1 MTKISNRDARQ
12 YVQKRKEFTGSN
24 TFGRWVNDDNY
35 VVFSYGEHFPM
46 FAYKKNFGWC
56 TQTSKYS
63 VTTSKHYTQLHPLP
77 DPDIVVVAGV
87 PELQDFTRASVEQL
101 LIKYIQKR
109 DGSWETSIWWDEES
123 RSGRA
128 PKRVRKE
135 LMRKVFELKL

>member
-56 TQTSKYS
+56 TQISKYKLPNGTSS

-87 PELQDFTRASVEQL
+87 SELRDFIR
-101 LIKYIQKR
+101 R
-109 DGSWETSIWWDEES
+109 D
-123 RSGRA
+123 
-128 PKRVRKE
+128 V
-135 LMRKVFELKL
+135 

>member
-24 TFGRWVNDDNY
+24 TFGRWVDDDNY
-35 VVFSYGEHFPM
+35 VVYSYGIHFPM

-101 LIKYIQKR
+101 LSSPSRKFNVPCDYLLNPVV
-109 DGSWETSIWWDEES
+109 EE
-123 RSGRA
+123 A
-128 PKRVRKE
+128 MKRKE
-135 LMRKVFELKL
+135 NNYD